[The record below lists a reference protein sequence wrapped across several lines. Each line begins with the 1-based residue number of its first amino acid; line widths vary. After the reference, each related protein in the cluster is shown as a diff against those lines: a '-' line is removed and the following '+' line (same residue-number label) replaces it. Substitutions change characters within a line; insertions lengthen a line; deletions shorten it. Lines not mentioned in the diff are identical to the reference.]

1 MFLRILILK
10 FKDAPLVSVDYMRV
24 QIFVITLMIPSIRH
38 MHMPVKEK
46 FRLILLHQRTE
57 YLKSLMG
64 KVPPVV

>member
-46 FRLILLHQRTE
+46 FRMVFLYQP
-57 YLKSLMG
+57 LKR
-64 KVPPVV
+64 PE